1 MLATA
6 PGDACLTVR
15 SRGEPA
21 GFKLPKRA
29 CWPDADSRLE
39 KRLSI
44 EDPFETHDSP
54 EPSHRHDCAATI
66 HAKGME
72 TLMDEWAR
80 AARLLP
86 SCFYVLG
93 TGLLHEYMGQK
104 RRKCPKKACLEFVAA
119 PQPAHAARKHRSR
132 VGGTPWHPVSAAN
145 RPDGT
150 GSTPRSL
157 WGCNKLAAERATDG
171 VPAEVMECET

>member
-1 MLATA
+1 M
-6 PGDACLTVR
+6 D
-15 SRGEPA
+15 
-21 GFKLPKRA
+21 
-29 CWPDADSRLE
+29 
-39 KRLSI
+39 
-44 EDPFETHDSP
+44 
-54 EPSHRHDCAATI
+54 
-66 HAKGME
+66 E
-72 TLMDEWAR
+72 TLLSGTAKRCPDFVL
-80 AARLLP
+80 RLAHA
-86 SCFYVLG
+86 LG
-93 TGLLHEYMGQK
+93 MWRMTRGLLHEYMGQK

>member
-1 MLATA
+1 M
-6 PGDACLTVR
+6 CHR
-15 SRGEPA
+15 SHLYYDTTTPPRSQGP
-21 GFKLPKRA
+21 P
-29 CWPDADSRLE
+29 
-39 KRLSI
+39 KRLS
-44 EDPFETHDSP
+44 
-54 EPSHRHDCAATI
+54 
-66 HAKGME
+66 
-72 TLMDEWAR
+72 TLSTPPLR
-80 AARLLP
+80 
-86 SCFYVLG
+86 
-93 TGLLHEYMGQK
+93 GLLHEYMGQK
-104 RRKCPKKACLEFVAA
+104 HRKCPKKACLEFVAA